1 MFKVK
6 KIVKNVKLLAIFVLL
21 SFIALFPFFKANLIS
36 SGVDL
41 AFHLNR
47 IVNLSETLRHGK
59 LFSFIATWGLNGIG
73 VPINMTY
80 GCLPLYPFAVLFAI
94 IHNKVLAYYLG
105 IMFWMVIS
113 GIVSYTFGYK
123 YYKNNA
129 KAFLFSIVYTF
140 ANYLFGNFFG
150 IGDIGQAVAWIFMP
164 MLVWGCYSSFIQ
176 NNEKREWYYIPLAL
190 TAIIYSH
197 VISTLIAISI
207 VGIFLIVAFIEKE
220 EIAVK
225 LKLLIKQIFFTVGTT
240 LFYWINLFL
249 VLKNQPSI
257 PPCSE
262 LSGVDV
268 GNFIQQ
274 QFTWGGNRVGALVA
288 ILFVIGLFNWK
299 KMNKNSKGAAI
310 IALVYSFLMTNI
322 STVFLIILSHTPFR
336 MIQWTGRLMGAV
348 NLFSILFDVDV
359 IVLLLKNIRLKKIGY
374 ICVIGIFLISFIG
387 QGITFTNNSNLKPVN
402 YRATLS
408 KQLPFGN
415 WKIDSNKGI
424 SYMAAKDYTGVGVLD
439 YWPSRSLK
447 FKNGIINNDV
457 IVNGKVKNVSI
468 KRKVDEF
475 ILNGT
480 SLKQGTEVNT
490 PILYNPQFKVL
501 QNGKELLYKQS
512 YRGTVLFKINEKDSN
527 YPIIIR
533 YSVPKITKLSA
544 IITIIMLVILLIII
558 LK

>member
-1 MFKVK
+1 MFKLK
-6 KIVKNVKLLAIFVLL
+6 KITKNIKLLTLFILL

-47 IVNLSETLRHGK
+47 IVNLSETLQHGE

-73 VPINMTY
+73 VPINMAY
-80 GCLPLYPFAVLFAI
+80 GCLPLYPFAILFAVVR
-94 IHNKVLAYYLG
+94 NKVFAYYFG
-105 IMFWMVIS
+105 IMFWMIVS
-113 GIVSYTFGYK
+113 GIISYTFGYK
-123 YYKNNA
+123 YYGNKT
-129 KAFLFSIVYTF
+129 KAFLFSVVYTF

-176 NNEKREWYYIPLAL
+176 KDKKREWYYTPLAM

-197 VISTLIAISI
+197 IISTLVAISI
-207 VGIFLIVAFIEKE
+207 VGVFLGVAVIEKE
-220 EIAVK
+220 EVAVK
-225 LKLLIKQIFFTVGTT
+225 LKLLIKQIFFTLGTT
-240 LFYWINLFL
+240 LFYWVNLFF
-249 VLKNQPSI
+249 VLKSKASI
-257 PPCSE
+257 PPCPE

-299 KMNKNSKGAAI
+299 KMSKYSKGTAI
-310 IALVYSFLMTNI
+310 IALIYSFLMTNI

-348 NLFSILFDVDV
+348 NLFSILFDIDV
-359 IVLLLKNIRLKKIGY
+359 IILLLKNIRLKKIGY
-374 ICVIGIFLISFIG
+374 ISVIGVFLISFIG
-387 QGITFTNNSNLKPVN
+387 QGITFINNPNLKPVD

-415 WKIDSNKGI
+415 WKINSNKGI
-424 SYMAAKDYTGVGVLD
+424 DYMTAKDYTGVGVSD

-447 FKNGIINNDV
+447 FRDGIINNDV
-457 IVNGKVKNVSI
+457 IVNGKVENISI

-475 ILNGT
+475 ILGGR
-480 SLKQGTEVNT
+480 SLKRGVIIDA
-490 PILYNPQFKVL
+490 PILYNQHYEVL
-501 QNGKELLYKQS
+501 QSGKKLPYKES
-512 YRGTVLFKINEKDSN
+512 KRGTVTFSTEDSN
-527 YPIIIR
+527 SPVLIKYV
-533 YSVPKITKLSA
+533 VPEITKMACIVS
-544 IITIIMLVILLIII
+544 IILMIILLIIT

>member
-1 MFKVK
+1 M
-6 KIVKNVKLLAIFVLL
+6 
-21 SFIALFPFFKANLIS
+21 
-36 SGVDL
+36 
-41 AFHLNR
+41 
-47 IVNLSETLRHGK
+47 
-59 LFSFIATWGLNGIG
+59 
-73 VPINMTY
+73 
-80 GCLPLYPFAVLFAI
+80 
-94 IHNKVLAYYLG
+94 
-105 IMFWMVIS
+105 
-113 GIVSYTFGYK
+113 
-123 YYKNNA
+123 
-129 KAFLFSIVYTF
+129 
-140 ANYLFGNFFG
+140 
-150 IGDIGQAVAWIFMP
+150 
-164 MLVWGCYSSFIQ
+164 
-176 NNEKREWYYIPLAL
+176 
-190 TAIIYSH
+190 
-197 VISTLIAISI
+197 
-207 VGIFLIVAFIEKE
+207 
-220 EIAVK
+220 
-225 LKLLIKQIFFTVGTT
+225 GTT

-299 KMNKNSKGAAI
+299 KMNKNSKGVAI

>member
-1 MFKVK
+1 M
-6 KIVKNVKLLAIFVLL
+6 
-21 SFIALFPFFKANLIS
+21 
-36 SGVDL
+36 
-41 AFHLNR
+41 
-47 IVNLSETLRHGK
+47 
-59 LFSFIATWGLNGIG
+59 
-73 VPINMTY
+73 
-80 GCLPLYPFAVLFAI
+80 
-94 IHNKVLAYYLG
+94 
-105 IMFWMVIS
+105 
-113 GIVSYTFGYK
+113 
-123 YYKNNA
+123 
-129 KAFLFSIVYTF
+129 
-140 ANYLFGNFFG
+140 
-150 IGDIGQAVAWIFMP
+150 
-164 MLVWGCYSSFIQ
+164 
-176 NNEKREWYYIPLAL
+176 
-190 TAIIYSH
+190 
-197 VISTLIAISI
+197 
-207 VGIFLIVAFIEKE
+207 GIFLIVAFIEKE
-220 EIAVK
+220 EIIVK

-249 VLKNQPSI
+249 VLKNHSNI

-310 IALVYSFLMTNI
+310 IALAYSFLMTNI

-475 ILNGT
+475 ILNGA
-480 SLKQGTEVNT
+480 SLKQGAEVNT